1 MLSRVG
7 ALRDLVFLY
16 IECIGLVL
24 RFRALGRMVPLGEIA
39 KS

>member
-7 ALRDLVFLY
+7 ALRDLVLLF
-16 IECIGLVL
+16 IEYIGLVL
-24 RFRALGRMVPLGEIA
+24 RFRGLGRMVPLGEIA